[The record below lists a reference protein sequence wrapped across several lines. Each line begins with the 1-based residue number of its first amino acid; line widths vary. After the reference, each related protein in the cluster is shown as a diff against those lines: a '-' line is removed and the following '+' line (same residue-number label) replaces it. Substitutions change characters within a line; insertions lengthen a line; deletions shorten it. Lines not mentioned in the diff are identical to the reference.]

1 MSAHLTEWTLRRLH
15 AGELPGAESQ
25 QARAHLSACAE
36 CHGVLEGF
44 EAEQARFESQV
55 PFERFEKGV
64 ERALENPPEERSRPG
79 FHGFM
84 VAVAATVLL
93 ALFVR
98 PMLAESPTHNRL
110 KGGATAELRIAGDGA
125 QRAVPSGDTDTL
137 QPGERVR
144 VGYVAGAYG
153 YVLALSVDEA
163 GEVTPLY
170 SESGTS
176 LPVEPPGDKRHW
188 LPESVEFTGSG
199 DERVMVVLSERP
211 LKVDEVV
218 AAARRAWESAG
229 RKVAEMPTLGVDG
242 EESHWLLHKPQ
253 P

>member
-15 AGELPGAESQ
+15 AGELPAAESQ

-36 CHGVLEGF
+36 CHGVLKGF
-44 EAEQARFESQV
+44 EAEQARFESQMS
-55 PFERFEKGV
+55 FERFERGV
-64 ERALENPPEERSRPG
+64 ERAMENPPEEHSRPG

-98 PMLAESPTHNRL
+98 PMLSTESPTNRL
-110 KGGATAELRIAGDGA
+110 KGGATAELRIGGEGP
-125 QRAVPSGDTDTL
+125 QRAVPPGESDTL

-144 VGYVAGAYG
+144 LAYVAGTYQ
-153 YVLALSVDEA
+153 YVLALSVDAA
-163 GEVTPLY
+163 GEVSPLY
-170 SESGTS
+170 SEAGMS
-176 LPVEPPGDKRHW
+176 LPVERGEGRHW

-199 DERVMVVLSERP
+199 EERVVVVLSERP

-229 RKVAEMPTLGVDG
+229 GKVSEMSTLGVDG
-242 EESHWLLHKPQ
+242 EESHWLLHKPT

>member
-1 MSAHLTEWTLRRLH
+1 
-15 AGELPGAESQ
+15 
-25 QARAHLSACAE
+25 
-36 CHGVLEGF
+36 
-44 EAEQARFESQV
+44 
-55 PFERFEKGV
+55 
-64 ERALENPPEERSRPG
+64 
-79 FHGFM
+79 M

-93 ALFVR
+93 AFFVR
-98 PMLAESPTHNRL
+98 PLLSEPPHTNRL
-110 KGGATAELRIAGDGA
+110 KGGATAELRIAGDDGS

-144 VGYVAGAYG
+144 VGYVAGSYR

-163 GEVTPLY
+163 GAVSPLY
-170 SESGTS
+170 SESGMS

-218 AAARRAWESAG
+218 AAARRAWESARG
-229 RKVAEMPTLGVDG
+229 KVAEMSTLGVDG
-242 EESHWLLHKPQ
+242 DESHWLLHKPQ

>member
-15 AGELPGAESQ
+15 AGELPSAESQ

-36 CHGVLEGF
+36 CNGVLKGLEQ
-44 EAEQARFESQV
+44 EQARFEAQV
-55 PFERFEKGV
+55 PFDRFADGV
-64 ERALENPPEERSRPG
+64 ERAMKSPPAERSRPG

-98 PMLAESPTHNRL
+98 PMLSEPTTTNRL
-110 KGGATAELRIAGDGA
+110 KGGATAELRIGGEGP
-125 QRAVPSGDTDTL
+125 QRAVPPGETDTL

-144 VGYVAGAYG
+144 LAYVSGEYR
-153 YVLALSVDEA
+153 YVLALSVDGA
-163 GEVTPLY
+163 GEVSPLY
-170 SESGTS
+170 SEAGMS
-176 LPVEPPGDKRHW
+176 LPVERGNGRHW

-199 DERVMVVLSERP
+199 DERVVVVLSERP

-218 AAARRAWESAG
+218 SAARRAWESAG
-229 RKVAEMPTLGVDG
+229 GKLPEMSTLGVDG
-242 EESHWLLHKPQ
+242 EETHWLLHKP
-253 P
+253 